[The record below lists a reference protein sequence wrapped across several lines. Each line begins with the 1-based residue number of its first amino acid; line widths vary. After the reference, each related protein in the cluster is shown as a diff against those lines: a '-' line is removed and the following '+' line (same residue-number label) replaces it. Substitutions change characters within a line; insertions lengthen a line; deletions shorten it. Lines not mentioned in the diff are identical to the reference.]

1 MLLTVKCLKV
11 VLVPQDPQGPAWLEL
26 LAFPDPRDLEA
37 APQVPLEPGAFQ
49 ALQEAFRGALGAS
62 CPVGPLGPR
71 LPVLLVVGAPA
82 SDSVARPPA
91 RMESTQ
97 DFIFIFR
104 PRIIDTIC
112 FHFELSQ

>member
-1 MLLTVKCLKV
+1 MVLLFQD
-11 VLVPQDPQGPAWLEL
+11 PQDPVWLEL
-26 LAFPDPRDLEA
+26 LAFLDPRDLDA

-62 CPVGPLGPR
+62 CLVGPLGPR
-71 LPVLLVVGAPA
+71 QPVPLVVAAPA
-82 SDSVARPPA
+82 SDSVARPPE
-91 RMESTQ
+91 RMVSTQ

-104 PRIIDTIC
+104 SQIIDTIC

>member
-1 MLLTVKCLKV
+1 M
-11 VLVPQDPQGPAWLEL
+11 VLVSQDPQGPAWLEL
-26 LAFPDPRDLEA
+26 LAFLDPRDLEA

-62 CPVGPLGPR
+62 CLVGPLGPR
-71 LPVLLVVGAPA
+71 QPVPLVVAAPA
-82 SDSVARPPA
+82 SDSVARPPE

-104 PRIIDTIC
+104 SQIIDTIC

>member
-1 MLLTVKCLKV
+1 MLLTLEECLKV
-11 VLVPQDPQGPAWLEL
+11 VLLFQDPVWLEL
-26 LAFPDPRDLEA
+26 LAFLDPRDLDA

-62 CPVGPLGPR
+62 CLVGPLGPR
-71 LPVLLVVGAPA
+71 QPVLLAVAAPA
-82 SDSVARPPA
+82 SDSAAPPPE
-91 RMESTQ
+91 RIMESTQ

-104 PRIIDTIC
+104 SRIIDTIC